1 MANKPKLE
9 LVPDAPHASAPPPAE
24 HPTPGV
30 GGYYERDP
38 FTGIVTR
45 RVPEPAAPQPSPIEP
60 E

>member
-9 LVPDAPHASAPPPAE
+9 LVPDSPHGPAAPPPAE

-38 FTGIVTR
+38 ATGVVT
-45 RVPEPAAPQPSPIEP
+45 RVPEPAAPQPSPFEP